1 MKVCFQDQKWYRA
14 GMSDTLQINEIF
26 FSIQGEGE
34 RSGWP
39 CIFIRLSFC
48 NLRCAW
54 CDSEY
59 TFYEGSEMS
68 IDQIMDSISG
78 YPCKLVEVTGG
89 EPLLQEG
96 ANPLMRR
103 LCDAGYEVMLE
114 TSGSLDISRV
124 DERVRRIMDL
134 KCPGSGMMTRN
145 RMDNLTLLKATD
157 ELKFVIKDRLDYEWA
172 KELILRE
179 ELASI
184 CPILFSPV
192 WDAVPFA
199 DLAEWILDDGLPV
212 RLQLQIHKFIWD
224 PQARGV

>member
-1 MKVCFQDQKWYRA
+1 MIK
-14 GMSDTLQINEIF
+14 INEIF
-26 FSIQGEGE
+26 YSIQGEGD

-48 NLRCAW
+48 NLRCSW

-59 TFYEGSEMS
+59 TFYEGTDQS
-68 IDQIMDSISG
+68 IDEVLDSISG

-89 EPLLQEG
+89 EPLVQEECI
-96 ANPLMRR
+96 PLLKA

-114 TSGSLDISRV
+114 TSGSLDISEV
-124 DERVRRIMDL
+124 DTRVRRIMDV
-134 KCPGSGMMTRN
+134 KCPGSGMVSRN
-145 RMDNLTLLKATD
+145 RLKNLDELRETD
-157 ELKFVIKDRLDYEWA
+157 ELKFVLKDRLDYEWA
-172 KELILRE
+172 KELVLSRS
-179 ELASI
+179 LHKR

-192 WDAVPFA
+192 WDKIEFD

-212 RLQLQIHKFIWD
+212 RLQLQIHKFIWE

>member
-1 MKVCFQDQKWYRA
+1 
-14 GMSDTLQINEIF
+14 MSDKVSVNEIF

-39 CIFIRLSFC
+39 CVFIRLAFC
-48 NLRCAW
+48 NLRCSW

-59 TFYEGSEMS
+59 TFYEGREMPL
-68 IDQIMDSISG
+68 DAVMDAISG
-78 YPCKLVEVTGG
+78 FPCKLVEVTGG
-89 EPLLQEG
+89 EPLMQEG
-96 ANPLMRR
+96 AYPLMER

-124 DERVRRIMDL
+124 DSRVRRIMDL
-134 KCPGSGMMTRN
+134 KCPGSGMVSRN
-145 RMDNLTLLKATD
+145 RMENLRELRDTD

-172 KELILRE
+172 KDLVLRE
-179 ELASI
+179 SLNDI
-184 CPILFSPV
+184 CPVLFSPV

-199 DLAEWILDDGLPV
+199 ELAEWILDDGLPV

>member
-1 MKVCFQDQKWYRA
+1 
-14 GMSDTLQINEIF
+14 
-26 FSIQGEGE
+26 
-34 RSGWP
+34 
-39 CIFIRLSFC
+39 
-48 NLRCAW
+48 
-54 CDSEY
+54 
-59 TFYEGSEMS
+59 MS
-68 IDQIMDSISG
+68 IEQILDSISG

-114 TSGSLDISRV
+114 TSGSLDISQV

-134 KCPGSGMMTRN
+134 KCPGSGMMARN
-145 RMDNLTLLKATD
+145 RMDNVKLLKSTD

-179 ELASI
+179 DLSAI
-184 CPILFSPV
+184 CPVLFSPV

-199 DLAEWILDDGLPV
+199 DLAEWILDDGLHV

-224 PQARGV
+224 PKARGV

>member
-1 MKVCFQDQKWYRA
+1 
-14 GMSDTLQINEIF
+14 MSDTVTVNEIF

-39 CIFIRLSFC
+39 CVFIRLSFC

-59 TFYEGSEMS
+59 TFYEGKDMS
-68 IDQIMDSISG
+68 LDEVMDAISG

-89 EPLLQEG
+89 EPLAQEG
-96 ANPLMRR
+96 AFPLMTR

-114 TSGSLDISRV
+114 TSGSLDISKV
-124 DERVRRIMDL
+124 DPRVRRIMDL
-134 KCPGSGMMTRN
+134 KCPGSGMVSRN
-145 RMDNLTLLKATD
+145 RMGNIKELKATD
-157 ELKFVIKDRLDYEWA
+157 ELKFVIRDRADYEWA
-172 KELILRE
+172 KDLVLRE
-179 ELASI
+179 TLNKI
-184 CPILFSPV
+184 CPVLFSTV
-192 WDAVPFA
+192 WGELPFV

-224 PQARGV
+224 PNARGV

>member
-1 MKVCFQDQKWYRA
+1 M
-14 GMSDTLQINEIF
+14 TIEQI
-26 FSIQGEGE
+26 
-34 RSGWP
+34 
-39 CIFIRLSFC
+39 L
-48 NLRCAW
+48 
-54 CDSEY
+54 
-59 TFYEGSEMS
+59 
-68 IDQIMDSISG
+68 DSISG
-78 YPCKLVEVTGG
+78 FPCKLVEVTGG

-134 KCPGSGMMTRN
+134 KCPGSGMMARN
-145 RMDNLTLLKATD
+145 RMENIKLLKATD

-179 ELASI
+179 DLVSI

-199 DLAEWILDDGLPV
+199 DLAEWILDDGLHV

>member
-1 MKVCFQDQKWYRA
+1 MIK
-14 GMSDTLQINEIF
+14 INEIF
-26 FSIQGEGE
+26 YSIQGEGD

-48 NLRCAW
+48 NLRCSW

-59 TFYEGSEMS
+59 TFYEGTDQS
-68 IDQIMDSISG
+68 IDEVLDSISG

-89 EPLLQEG
+89 EPLVQEECI
-96 ANPLMRR
+96 PLLKA

-114 TSGSLDISRV
+114 TSGGLDISEV
-124 DERVRRIMDL
+124 DTRVRRIMDV
-134 KCPGSGMMTRN
+134 KCPGSGMVSRN
-145 RMDNLTLLKATD
+145 RLKNLDELRETD
-157 ELKFVIKDRLDYEWA
+157 ELKFVLKDRLDYEWA
-172 KELILRE
+172 KELVLSRS
-179 ELASI
+179 LHKR

-192 WDAVPFA
+192 WDKIEFD

>member
-1 MKVCFQDQKWYRA
+1 
-14 GMSDTLQINEIF
+14 MSDQLQINEIF
-26 FSIQGEGE
+26 FSIQGEGD

-59 TFYEGSEMS
+59 TFYEGKEMS
-68 IDQIMDSISG
+68 IDDVMDTISG
-78 YPCKLVEVTGG
+78 YPCRLVEVTGG

-96 ANPLMRR
+96 TNPLMRR
-103 LCDAGYEVMLE
+103 LCDDGYEVMLE
-114 TSGSLDISRV
+114 TSGSLDISTV
-124 DERVRRIMDL
+124 DPRVRRIMDI
-134 KCPGSGMMTRN
+134 KCPGSGMMARN
-145 RMDNLTLLKATD
+145 RMENLNEIHEGD

-172 KELILRE
+172 KDLVLKEKLNE
-179 ELASI
+179 K
-184 CPILFSPV
+184 CPVLFSPV
-192 WDAVPFA
+192 WDAVAFA
-199 DLAEWILDDGLPV
+199 ELAEWILDDGLPV

>member
-1 MKVCFQDQKWYRA
+1 
-14 GMSDTLQINEIF
+14 
-26 FSIQGEGE
+26 
-34 RSGWP
+34 
-39 CIFIRLSFC
+39 
-48 NLRCAW
+48 
-54 CDSEY
+54 
-59 TFYEGSEMS
+59 MS
-68 IDQIMDSISG
+68 IEQIMDSISG

>member
-1 MKVCFQDQKWYRA
+1 MA
-14 GMSDTLQINEIF
+14 DTVSVNEIF
-26 FSIQGEGE
+26 YSIQGEGE

-39 CIFIRLSFC
+39 CVFIRLAFC

-68 IDQIMDSISG
+68 LDQVMDAISG
-78 YPCKLVEVTGG
+78 FPCRLVEVTGG
-89 EPLLQEG
+89 EPLVQEG
-96 ANPLMRR
+96 AFPLMRR

-114 TSGSLDISRV
+114 TSGSLDISGV
-124 DERVRRIMDL
+124 DSRVRRIMDL
-134 KCPGSGMMTRN
+134 KCPGSGMMARN
-145 RMDNLTLLKATD
+145 RMENLKELRETD

-172 KELILRE
+172 KDLVLRDK
-179 ELASI
+179 LNDI
-184 CPILFSPV
+184 CPVLFSPV

-199 DLAEWILDDGLPV
+199 ELAEWILDDGLPV

-224 PQARGV
+224 PHARGV